1 MKHLTAFT
9 MSALFA
15 LPTTGCPIEGECGGE
30 VETTIDL
37 TPEEYAPWKYDGEPP
52 APTTGDDDGGTGTGG
67 RGDPLDPLVACEAY
81 CRHHYAGTFLWCLVD
96 ERETKVVLTC
106 DMFYECHQTPA
117 TG

>member
-1 MKHLTAFT
+1 MKHAAAFALSAVFACLTA
-9 MSALFA
+9 
-15 LPTTGCPIEGECGGE
+15 GCPIEGECGGE

-37 TPEEYAPWKYDGEPP
+37 TPEEYAPWKQSGEP
-52 APTTGDDDGGTGTGG
+52 ADPTTGDDGSDGGP
-67 RGDPLDPLVACEAY
+67 GDALSPQEACEAY

-96 ERETKVVLTC
+96 ERDDKVVMTC